1 MSLVSVQHTTE
12 NKVTHQIESVKNDI
26 VLMLSGK
33 VISTMTI
40 SDFRGRITDILNR
53 EIGLQKTQYQAEFD
67 EVVRDAIATADK
79 QRRNKNSLHTY
90 VSTDEFTRLTMSAFT
105 KLRSAIESDI
115 SMLLSR
121 AVLGGLTSSD
131 ILAKINGSMF
141 DKYASQARGIVHV
154 ELAGCY
160 QYAYNQ
166 RVKDISARSEF
177 LQTTKVGKKKQDDP
191 SKEKMPLTI
200 NVWHHSGGG
209 NVSRINHE
217 AMHNKGVALGVKF
230 KLPSKDGDQVFET
243 TGPRTADLANANGGE
258 GIGEVIN
265 CHCVTIPVVIWV
277 TAAEKK
283 AIIEKSEET
292 GGYFDPRWSKF

>member
-1 MSLVSVQHTTE
+1 MSLVSVQHTAE
-12 NKVTHQIESVKNDI
+12 NKATRQIESVRNDI
-26 VLMLSGK
+26 VVMLSGK
-33 VISTMTI
+33 EISAMTI
-40 SDFRGRITDILNR
+40 SGYRSRILDILNR

-79 QRRNKNSLHTY
+79 QMKNKNSLHTFI
-90 VSTDEFTRLTMSAFT
+90 STEEFTRLTASGFS
-105 KLRSAIESDI
+105 KLRAAIESDV
-115 SMLLSR
+115 SALLSR
-121 AVLGGLTSSD
+121 ALLGGLKSDD
-131 ILAKINGSMF
+131 ILSRINGSLF
-141 DKYASQARGIVHV
+141 ERFASQARGIVHV

-166 RVKDISARSEF
+166 RVKDVSARMEF
-177 LQTTKVGKKKQDDP
+177 LQTTKVGKKKYDDP
-191 SKEKMPLTI
+191 SKEKVPLTM

-258 GIGEVIN
+258 GIGEVIH
-265 CHCVTIPVVIWV
+265 CHCVNIPVVIWV

-283 AIIEKSEET
+283 AIIEKSEST
-292 GGYFDPRWSKF
+292 GGYLDPRWSKF